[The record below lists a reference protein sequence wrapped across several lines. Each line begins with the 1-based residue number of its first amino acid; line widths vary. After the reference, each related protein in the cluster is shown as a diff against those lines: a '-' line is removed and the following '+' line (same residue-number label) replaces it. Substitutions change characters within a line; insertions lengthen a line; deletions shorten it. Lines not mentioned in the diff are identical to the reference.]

1 MFEDVLR
8 SLASGEITIQ
18 EAEEKILS
26 KFFERTNELMLD
38 MERDKR
44 QGFPEIVFALG
55 KTKEQ
60 TIAAV
65 EKFLE
70 RKGIAFVS
78 GLDEEKKRELKDRFS
93 DYVIKEAGRLVVLK
107 RENTTLEKLNG
118 KVGVITAGTS
128 DVPFAEE
135 TSLILEELGVSV
147 QKVYDAGVAGIH
159 RSFYALSKTKDS
171 DLLIVFAGM
180 EGILPS
186 LIASLTDLPVIAVP
200 TPVGYGFGGEGLGA
214 LSTMLQTC
222 VPGLVVV
229 NIGNTVGAAAAAV
242 RILRRIRKDGQA
254 SENKRSY

>member
-1 MFEDVLR
+1 M
-8 SLASGEITIQ
+8 
-18 EAEEKILS
+18 
-26 KFFERTNELMLD
+26 
-38 MERDKR
+38 
-44 QGFPEIVFALG
+44 
-55 KTKEQ
+55 
-60 TIAAV
+60 
-65 EKFLE
+65 
-70 RKGIAFVS
+70 
-78 GLDEEKKRELKDRFS
+78 
-93 DYVIKEAGRLVVLK
+93 IKEAGRLVVLK

-135 TSLILEELGVSV
+135 TSLILEELGVNV

-159 RSFYALSKTKDS
+159 RSFYALSKTEDS

-242 RILRRIRKDGQA
+242 RILRRIRKDG
-254 SENKRSY
+254 

>member
-78 GLDEEKKRELKDRFS
+78 GLDEEKKRELKDRFFG
-93 DYVIKEAGRLVVLK
+93 YVIKEAGRLVVLK

-135 TSLILEELGVSV
+135 TSLILEELGVNV

-159 RSFYALSKTKDS
+159 RSFYALSKTEDS
-171 DLLIVFAGM
+171 DLLIV
-180 EGILPS
+180 
-186 LIASLTDLPVIAVP
+186 
-200 TPVGYGFGGEGLGA
+200 
-214 LSTMLQTC
+214 
-222 VPGLVVV
+222 
-229 NIGNTVGAAAAAV
+229 
-242 RILRRIRKDGQA
+242 
-254 SENKRSY
+254 